1 MIVAALL
8 ISAFALATAHV
19 YERCELARDLLKLGI
34 NKDDVATW
42 VCIAFHESRFDTAA
56 RNPHSGDHGLLQISE
71 LYWCGPG
78 KACGVPC
85 SAFRDED
92 IYDDVQCA
100 LRIHEEHTR
109 LQGNGFLA
117 WVVYPH
123 HCKHNAKKYIV
134 DCDSTKTISKY
145 NDAARFIKTFEKN
158 TTAPPLVTYSYTDNK
173 KPGFLVINDL
183 YKESNINE
191 FERSYYNNDKKPFNW
206 LNFKIDNIDELK
218 LPAVGKIQFGQFTT
232 PRPVTTTIDPSLI
245 GIKPPSPRKI
255 ESNQFRR
262 RMMTFDGSKRF
273 DYNFDAPAKS
283 TKALSSDIDFLSQ
296 NIFLTRARA
305 LSTFNL
311 DYLENASRK
320 STTTVAPKTTKYMSA
335 KTTYVPNID
344 SNFLSQNIF
353 LNRARA
359 LSQLNL
365 DYIENTT
372 KKPTTAVSP
381 KATKHAPAKSTN
393 LPSNDSDISQN
404 IFLNRARALSQLNLD
419 YIENIKPKTTTTVA
433 PKTTTTVAPKTTTT
447 VAPKTTKQYISTTQ
461 KSMIE
466 RFTVAPNN
474 RRGQTRFTSQFTNLD
489 HKTKIGGATINGS
502 IIRNIS
508 MDQSEVKVNTSKV
521 TTTSSL
527 RSLFKFQT
535 ITPKPL
541 ITSISVSTTEK
552 YEISDKSQATSQTN
566 LPKTSSRFAGNSQ
579 TTPKSTTRS
588 TWPTV
593 TNSSSYSFK
602 TLSTTEKPISSTSKI
617 STLEQKGTS
626 TPPKPTSSTEKVSQT
641 SSTTPAAVST
651 VKTTQS
657 IFDLYLNPTR
667 ATITPFKFSS
677 FNNNPFKLRIFSG
690 GTTTPS
696 SVFKNQ

>member
-92 IYDDVQCA
+92 ISDDVQCA
-100 LRIHEEHTR
+100 LRIHKEHTR

-117 WVVYPH
+117 WVVYPQ

-145 NDAARFIKTFEKN
+145 NDAARYIKTFEKN
-158 TTAPPLVTYSYTDNK
+158 NTAPPLVPYSYADNE

-183 YKESNINE
+183 YKESYINE
-191 FERSYYNNDKKPFNW
+191 FERSYYNKNKKPFNW

-218 LPAVGKIQFGQFTT
+218 LPAVGKIKFGQFTT
-232 PRPVTTTIDPSLI
+232 LRPVTTTIDPSLI

-262 RMMTFDGSKRF
+262 RMMTFDGPKRF
-273 DYNFDAPAKS
+273 DYNFDVTTKS
-283 TKALSSDIDFLSQ
+283 NNALSSDIDLLSQ
-296 NIFLTRARA
+296 NVFLTRARS

-311 DYLENASRK
+311 DYTENATRK
-320 STTTVAPKTTKYMSA
+320 PTTTVAPKTRKYASA
-335 KTTYVPNID
+335 KITYVPSID
-344 SNFLSQNIF
+344 SDLLSQNIF

-372 KKPTTAVSP
+372 KNPTTAVSP

-393 LPSNDSDISQN
+393 VPSNANDLSQN
-404 IFLNRARALSQLNLD
+404 IFLNRAIALSQLNLD
-419 YIENIKPKTTTTVA
+419 YTKNITSKTTTTI
-433 PKTTTTVAPKTTTT
+433 
-447 VAPKTTKQYISTTQ
+447 APKTTKQYISTTQ
-461 KSMIE
+461 KSMTE
-466 RFTVAPNN
+466 RFTVASNN
-474 RRGQTRFTSQFTNLD
+474 RRGKTRFISQFTNLD
-489 HKTKIGGATINGS
+489 EQTKIGSANINGS

-508 MDQSEVKVNTSKV
+508 RDQPEDKGNTSKV

-527 RSLFKFQT
+527 KNSYKFQT

-541 ITSISVSTTEK
+541 MTRTSVSSTEK
-552 YEISDKSQATSQTN
+552 YEILAKSQATTQIN
-566 LPKTSSRFAGNSQ
+566 LSKTSSRFTWSSQ

-593 TNSSSYSFK
+593 GNPSSYSFR
-602 TLSTTEKPISSTSKI
+602 TISTTEKPISSTSKI

-626 TPPKPTSSTEKVSQT
+626 KPSPPKLTSSTEKVYQT
-641 SSTTPAAVST
+641 SSTTSAPVSS

-677 FNNNPFKLRIFSG
+677 FSNSPFKVRIFSG

-696 SVFKNQ
+696 SVLKND